1 VFVFTKCNNN
11 LSSSSSLTL
20 NVNVRLAHPGHQHNI
35 RSIHQQ
41 QHLTSKMITETQS
54 ENGFRRKTI
63 TIYEDDSDEANN
75 SGRVTKKKMGDLR
88 RCMSAPTTG
97 LDILN
102 ISSIMK
108 WTTLDESIGHSYGSD
123 RSGERRSLQFGKV
136 KIREYARTVGDN
148 PSCSS
153 GPPVR

>member
-1 VFVFTKCNNN
+1 MG
-11 LSSSSSLTL
+11 L
-20 NVNVRLAHPGHQHNI
+20 P
-35 RSIHQQ
+35 
-41 QHLTSKMITETQS
+41 
-54 ENGFRRKTI
+54 RRKTI
-63 TIYEDDSDEANN
+63 TINEDDLDGDE
-75 SGRVTKKKMGDLR
+75 SGRVQRLPGKGGKKGDFR
-88 RCMSAPTTG
+88 RCMSAPTTA
-97 LDILN
+97 LDIMN

-123 RSGERRSLQFGKV
+123 REGERRSLRFGKV